1 MPVLQNQVNTRLE
14 ILKTLYRQADK
25 QPDRPIKL
33 DPAQIDGGYYSEI
46 NFQLR
51 FLQDRGLVNYNG
63 NVVSRRFRVSLTKDG
78 VDFMENS
85 YRALS
90 LAEEAKE
97 AQLEL
102 LFQKLR

>member
-14 ILKTLYRQADK
+14 ILKTLYRQSDK
-25 QPDRPIKL
+25 RPDQPIKL

-63 NVVSRRFRVSLTKDG
+63 NVVSRRFRVSLTKEG
-78 VDFMENS
+78 VEFMEDS
-85 YRALS
+85 YQALALS
-90 LAEEAKE
+90 GEEKDLR
-97 AQLEL
+97 LES

>member
-14 ILKTLYRQADK
+14 ILKTLYRQAEK
-25 QPDRPIKL
+25 VSDRPIKL

-51 FLQDRGLVNYNG
+51 FLQDRGFINYNG
-63 NVVSRRFRVSLTKDG
+63 NVISRRFRVSLTKDG
-78 VDFMENS
+78 VDFMEDS
-85 YRALS
+85 YRALA
-90 LAEEAKE
+90 LPEEDKDIR
-97 AQLEL
+97 LEE